1 VLVILWCYL
10 FKLFAVLQKG
20 VFYGIPGTKR
30 IVGLMDSSIYHRG
43 IISMQTANDFAVII
57 LTGMQQKMPLSSV
70 KKNTADGNGP
80 CQE

>member
-1 VLVILWCYL
+1 
-10 FKLFAVLQKG
+10 
-20 VFYGIPGTKR
+20 
-30 IVGLMDSSIYHRG
+30 MDSSIYHRG